1 MSLGEFHIRGK
12 IRYTIKTNLIY
23 YGTLLLIFVVLII
36 YVATKVQL
44 NSSNFTVKNCY
55 MLKNDEK

>member
-12 IRYTIKTNLIY
+12 IRYTIKANLIY

-36 YVATKVQL
+36 YVATKVKL
-44 NSSNFTVKNCY
+44 NSLNFTVKKSLY
-55 MLKNDEK
+55 I